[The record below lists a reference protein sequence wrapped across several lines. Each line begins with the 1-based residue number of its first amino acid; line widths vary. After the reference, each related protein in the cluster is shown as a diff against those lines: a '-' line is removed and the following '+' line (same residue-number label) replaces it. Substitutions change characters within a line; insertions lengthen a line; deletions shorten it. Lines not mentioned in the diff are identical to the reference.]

1 MEITSNYESMMR
13 TTKLILSLAVSAVLT
28 STSPLMADRAQEL
41 FVQNCAVCHGVDGHP
56 TPVGLALKTRNFT
69 TEPFKQG
76 SELANIA
83 KTLETG
89 VPGTGMV
96 SFSYLHFEDRKLL
109 AQRVMELHAPYVKKA
124 EAAKSP
130 IAIPQQA
137 VAGAQQALS
146 GVAQGLQQ
154 ALSGQS
160 SPSSAPAGPVQSSGN
175 ATTSNVAP
183 AVDPLIERGRTLFKK
198 GTCNTCHGENGQA
211 DTATGIALKARNF
224 VEGNYKLGGTIESI
238 VGVLKNGIPGT
249 AMVAFP
255 AIANN
260 PDDAKALATF
270 LLALKG
276 HPEIANS
283 PAPEVPVGS
292 GNISLAYAMHLLAVP
307 VRYPLQ
313 IQMMDDSAGSKV
325 FSENC
330 TSCHGANG
338 QGGVATRFIS
348 AAPYFR
354 VKTEPLLGFDGRW
367 MKEDTF
373 TNIVTEGIAGK
384 LMPGHGTLTRQQLQ
398 DLYQF
403 FVACREKAK

>member
-1 MEITSNYESMMR
+1 MR
-13 TTKLILSLAVSAVLT
+13 TTQLIQSLAVSALLA

-69 TEPFKQG
+69 TDPFKQG

-109 AQRVMELHAPYVKKA
+109 AQRVMELHAPYVKAHAPKTDV
-124 EAAKSP
+124 AKSTV
-130 IAIPQQA
+130 AVGQQA
-137 VAGAQQALS
+137 VVGAQQTLS
-146 GVAQGLQQ
+146 GVVQGLQQ

-160 SPSSAPAGPVQSSGN
+160 GANSTSAAPVQNSGN
-175 ATTSNVAP
+175 VATSNAAP
-183 AVDPLIERGRTLFKK
+183 VVDPLIERGRILFKK

-224 VEGNYKLGGTIESI
+224 VEGNYKLGGTVESI
-238 VGVLKNGIPGT
+238 IGVLKNGIPGT

-292 GNISLAYAMHLLAVP
+292 GNISLAYAMHLLAEP
-307 VRYPLQ
+307 TRSPLN
-313 IQMMDDSAGSKV
+313 IKLMDDSAGAKV

-330 TSCHGANG
+330 ASCHGANG

-348 AAPYFR
+348 AAPYYR

-373 TNIVTEGIAGK
+373 TKIVTEGIAGK
-384 LMPGHGTLTRQQLQ
+384 LMPGHGTLTRDQMQ